1 MVKIKLIF
9 KYAFL
14 DLRKQ
19 KTRTILAIIGMLISI
34 GLLTVVLF
42 LSDSISAGY
51 IDFLSVDSG
60 NQEAVISVR
69 HYNGEPENRSDYFDY
84 APLTQTIQN
93 TTNIVEN

>member
-1 MVKIKLIF
+1 MTHIKLIF

-19 KTRTILAIIGMLISI
+19 RLRSFLAIIGMLISI

-51 IDFLSVDSG
+51 VDFLSIDSG
-60 NQEAVISVR
+60 NQDAVISIR
-69 HYNGEPENRSDYFDY
+69 HYNEEPENRS
-84 APLTQTIQN
+84 
-93 TTNIVEN
+93 